1 MLRIKQMPPVQ
12 IDDVMCTSYID
23 GLDLLKCFVK
33 RAFHV
38 VTSSLGLLL
47 TSPLFIIIS
56 IILKI
61 EGEGPIFFNQERIGK
76 GGKPFYIHKF
86 RTMKV
91 SAESAGPQLAQKN
104 DDRLTKV
111 GKFLRAHHLD
121 ELPQLWN
128 VFVGDMDYV
137 GYRPERRFFID
148 KIMKVRPDYSLLF
161 KDRPGV
167 TSMATVYNGYTDT
180 IDKMIRR
187 LDMDLEYSRN
197 KSFMLDVKI
206 VLSTFTHCVVE
217 SDKLSQGGK

>member
-12 IDDVMCTSYID
+12 IGDVMCTSYID
-23 GLDLLKCFVK
+23 GLDFLKCFVK
-33 RAFHV
+33 RSFHV
-38 VTSSLGLLL
+38 VTSLLGLLL

-148 KIMKVRPDYSLLF
+148 KIMKVRPDYALLF
-161 KDRPGV
+161 NDRPGV

-197 KSFMLDVKI
+197 KSFLLDIKI
-206 VLSTFTHCVVE
+206 VLSTITNCVVK
-217 SDKLSQGGK
+217 SDKRD